1 MLPQREEIQKALG
14 NVIDPEIGVSITQ
27 LGMVKDVQM
36 SGDHVK
42 ILIALTVQGCPLA
55 HTIQADITKELTK
68 LDGIK
73 TVEVETTSM
82 SKAELEKLRA
92 EMQQRMNAGPRPAGQ
107 MIGPGIEL
115 LDKKGIGSIIAIIS
129 GKGGVG
135 KSFVTSLL
143 AVELRREGYEVGVL
157 DADITGPSIAKIFG
171 LVGKPEI
178 GDKGIYPLKTKTG
191 INAISVN
198 LLLEDPQ
205 AATIW
210 RGPIINQ
217 VIRQLYGNVDW
228 GSLHFLLVDLPPG
241 TSDAPL
247 TVFQSLPLD
256 GVIVVS
262 TPQDLAL
269 MVVAKAINMAKKLKV
284 PILGLVE
291 NMSYF
296 ECPHCGEKTELYGPS
311 KALIA
316 AREAGI
322 PYLGA
327 MPVDPRIVQLS
338 DQGSI
343 EDYSNPAFRE
353 IADRIRESASKML
366 GKAAMPIAW
375 SIES

>member
-1 MLPQREEIQKALG
+1 MAQKEEILKALG

-27 LGMVKDVQM
+27 LGMVKDVQVKE
-36 SGDHVK
+36 DRVK

-55 HTIQADITKELTK
+55 HTIQHDIEKELTK
-68 LDGIK
+68 IDGIK

-82 SKAELEKLRA
+82 SKEELERLRV
-92 EMQQRMNAGPRPAGQ
+92 EMQQRMNSGPRPAGQ

-115 LDKKGIGSIIAIIS
+115 LGKKGIGSIIAIIS

-143 AVELRREGYEVGVL
+143 AVELRRQGYEVGVL

-171 LVGKPEI
+171 LSAKPEVSP
-178 GDKGIYPLKTKTG
+178 KGIFPLKTKTG

-228 GSLHFLLVDLPPG
+228 GNLHFLLVDLPPG

-296 ECPHCGEKTELYGPS
+296 ECPHCRERTELYGPT
-311 KALIA
+311 KAPA
-316 AREAGI
+316 AAQEAGI

-327 MPVDPRIVQLS
+327 MPVDPKIAHLS
-338 DQGSI
+338 DQGNI
-343 EDYSNPAFRE
+343 EDYSHPAFTE
-353 IADRIRESASKML
+353 IADKIRESASKML
-366 GKAAMPIAW
+366 GRAAMPIAW
-375 SIES
+375 SKES

>member
-1 MLPQREEIQKALG
+1 MAQREEIQKALG

-27 LGMVKDVQM
+27 LGMVKDFQVT
-36 SGDHVK
+36 GDHVK
-42 ILIALTVQGCPLA
+42 VLIALTVQGCPLA
-55 HTIQADITKELTK
+55 HTIEADITKELTK
-68 LDGIK
+68 LNGIK

-82 SKAELEKLRA
+82 SKQELDKLRV

-171 LVGKPEI
+171 LAGKPEI
-178 GDKGIYPLKTKTG
+178 GDKGIYPLKTRTG

-198 LLLEDPQ
+198 LLLEDPH

-228 GSLHFLLVDLPPG
+228 GNLHFLLVDLPPG

-296 ECPHCGEKTELYGPS
+296 ECRHCGERTELYGPTR
-311 KALIA
+311 APIA
-316 AREAGI
+316 AKEANV
-322 PYLGA
+322 PYLGS

-338 DQGSI
+338 DQGRI

-353 IADRIRESASKML
+353 IADRIRESGSKML

-375 SIES
+375 SKES

>member
-1 MLPQREEIQKALG
+1 MAQKEEIQKALG

-27 LGMVKDVQM
+27 LGMVKDIQVA
-36 SGDHVK
+36 GDHVK
-42 ILIALTVQGCPLA
+42 VLIALTVQGCPLA
-55 HTIQADITKELTK
+55 HTIQHDITKELTK

-82 SKAELEKLRA
+82 SKQELERLRV
-92 EMQQRMNAGPRPAGQ
+92 EMQQRMNAGPRPSGQ

-143 AVELRREGYEVGVL
+143 AVELRRQGYEVGVL

-171 LVGKPEI
+171 LTGKPEI

-228 GSLHFLLVDLPPG
+228 GNLHFLLIDLPPG

-269 MVVAKAINMAKKLKV
+269 MVVAKAINMAKKMKV

-296 ECPHCGEKTELYGPS
+296 ECPHCRERTELYGPT
-311 KALIA
+311 KAPTA
-316 AREAGI
+316 AKEAAI

-327 MPVDPRIVQLS
+327 IPVDPRIAQLS

-343 EDYSNPAFRE
+343 EDYTHPAFSE
-353 IADRIRESASKML
+353 VADRIRESASKML

-375 SIES
+375 SRET

>member
-1 MLPQREEIQKALG
+1 MAQREEIQKALG

-27 LGMVKDVQM
+27 LGMVKDVQVA
-36 SGDHVK
+36 GEHVK
-42 ILIALTVQGCPLA
+42 VLIALTVQGCPLA

-68 LDGIK
+68 IDGIK

-82 SKAELEKLRA
+82 SKEELEKLRV

-135 KSFVTSLL
+135 KSFVTSFL

-171 LVGKPEI
+171 LAGKPEI
-178 GDKGIYPLKTKTG
+178 GGKGIYPLKTKTG

-228 GSLHFLLVDLPPG
+228 GNLHFLLVDLPPG

-296 ECPHCGEKTELYGPS
+296 ECPHCGEKTELYGPT
-311 KALIA
+311 KAPTA
-316 AREAGI
+316 AKEANI

-327 MPVDPRIVQLS
+327 MPVDPRIAQLS

-375 SIES
+375 SRES

>member
-1 MLPQREEIQKALG
+1 MAQLEDIQKALG

-27 LGMVKDVQM
+27 LGMVKDVKID
-36 SGDHVK
+36 GERVK
-42 ILIALTVQGCPLA
+42 VLIALTVPGCPLA
-55 HTIQADITKELTK
+55 HTIQRDVEKELTK

-73 TVEVETTSM
+73 TVDVETTSM
-82 SKAELEKLRA
+82 SKGELERLRV
-92 EMQQRMNAGPRPAGQ
+92 EMQNRMKSGPHPAGQ
-107 MIGPGIEL
+107 MVGPGIEL

-143 AVELRREGYEVGVL
+143 AVELRRQGYEVGIL

-171 LVGKPEI
+171 LSGKPEVSSN
-178 GDKGIYPLKTKTG
+178 GIYPLKTKTG
-191 INAISVN
+191 ISAISVN

-228 GSLHFLLVDLPPG
+228 GSLHFLLIDLPPG

-269 MVVAKAINMAKKLKV
+269 MVVGKAINMAKKLKV

-296 ECPHCGEKTELYGPS
+296 ECPHCGMRTELYGPT
-311 KALIA
+311 KAPSA

-327 MPVDPRIVQLS
+327 MPIDPKIAALS
-338 DQGSI
+338 DQGSL
-343 EDYSNPAFRE
+343 EEYTHPAFTQ

-375 SIES
+375 SKET

>member
-1 MLPQREEIQKALG
+1 MAQLEEIHRALG

-27 LGMVKDVQM
+27 LGMVKDVKVD
-36 SGDHVK
+36 GDRVK
-42 ILIALTVQGCPLA
+42 VLIALTVSGCPLA
-55 HTIQADITKELTK
+55 HTIQRDVERELTK
-68 LDGIK
+68 LNGIK
-73 TVEVETTSM
+73 TVDVETTSM
-82 SKAELEKLRA
+82 TKEELEKLRV
-92 EMQQRMNAGPRPAGQ
+92 EMQNRMNSGPRPAGP

-143 AVELRREGYEVGVL
+143 AVELRRQGYEVGVL

-171 LVGKPEI
+171 LAGKPEA
-178 GDKGIYPLKTKTG
+178 GSKGIYPLKTKTG

-296 ECPHCGEKTELYGPS
+296 ECPHCRERTELYGPT
-311 KALIA
+311 KALA
-316 AREAGI
+316 AAKEAGI

-327 MPVDPRIVQLS
+327 MPVDPKIVQLS
-338 DQGSI
+338 DEGGI
-343 EDYSNPAFRE
+343 EEYSHPAFRE

-375 SIES
+375 SKET

>member
-1 MLPQREEIQKALG
+1 LAQMEDIQKALG

-27 LGMVKDVQM
+27 LGMVKNVQVA
-36 SGDHVK
+36 GDHVRV
-42 ILIALTVQGCPLA
+42 LIALTVQGCPLA
-55 HTIQADITKELTK
+55 HTIQADITRELTK

-82 SKAELEKLRA
+82 SKGELEKLRVD
-92 EMQQRMNAGPRPAGQ
+92 MQQRMNSGPRAAGQ
-107 MIGPGIEL
+107 MVGPGIEL

-157 DADITGPSIAKIFG
+157 DADITGPSIARIFG
-171 LVGKPEI
+171 LAGKPEI
-178 GDKGIYPLKTKTG
+178 GDKGIFPLKTKTG

-198 LLLEDPQ
+198 LLLDDPQ

-228 GSLHFLLVDLPPG
+228 GNLHFLLIDLPPG

-296 ECPHCGEKTELYGPS
+296 ECPHCGERTELYGPT
-311 KALIA
+311 KAPTA
-316 AREAGI
+316 AKEANI

-327 MPVDPRIVQLS
+327 MPVDPKIAQLS

-375 SIES
+375 SKES

>member
-1 MLPQREEIQKALG
+1 MAQKEEIQRALG

-27 LGMVKDVQM
+27 LGMVKNIEIT
-36 SGDHVK
+36 GDRVK
-42 ILIALTVQGCPLA
+42 VLIALTVSGCPLA
-55 HTIQADITKELTK
+55 HTIQHDIEKELAR
-68 LDGIK
+68 LGNIK

-82 SKAELEKLRA
+82 SKEELEKLRG
-92 EMQQRMNAGPRPAGQ
+92 EMQRRMNSGPRPAGQ

-143 AVELRREGYEVGVL
+143 AVELHRQGYEVGVL

-171 LVGKPEI
+171 LTGKPEVSS
-178 GDKGIYPLKTKTG
+178 KGIYPLKTKTG
-191 INAISVN
+191 INAMSVN

-228 GSLHFLLVDLPPG
+228 GNLHFLLVDLPPG

-269 MVVAKAINMAKKLKV
+269 MVVAKAINMAKKMKV

-296 ECPHCGEKTELYGPS
+296 ECPHCGERTELYGPT
-311 KALIA
+311 KAPTA
-316 AREAGI
+316 AKEAGI

-327 MPVDPRIVQLS
+327 MPVDPKIAHLS
-338 DQGSI
+338 DEGNI
-343 EDYSNPAFRE
+343 EEYAHPAFTE
-353 IADRIRESASKML
+353 IADKIRESASKML

-375 SIES
+375 SKES

>member
-1 MLPQREEIQKALG
+1 MAQKEEIQKALG

-27 LGMVKDVQM
+27 LGMVKDVQIT
-36 SGDHVK
+36 GDRVK
-42 ILIALTVQGCPLA
+42 VLIALTVQGCPLA
-55 HTIQADITKELTK
+55 HTIQHDIEKELTK

-73 TVEVETTSM
+73 TVEVATTSM
-82 SKAELEKLRA
+82 SKEELERLRVD
-92 EMQQRMNAGPRPAGQ
+92 MQQRMNSGPRPVGQ

-143 AVELRREGYEVGVL
+143 AVELRRQGYEVGVL

-171 LVGKPEI
+171 LSAKPEVSP
-178 GDKGIYPLKTKTG
+178 KGIYPLKTKTG

-296 ECPHCGEKTELYGPS
+296 ECPHCGERTELYGPT
-311 KALIA
+311 KAPKA
-316 AREAGI
+316 AQDAGI

-327 MPVDPRIVQLS
+327 MPVDPKIAHLS
-338 DQGSI
+338 DQGNI
-343 EDYSNPAFRE
+343 EDYSHPAFSDV
-353 IADRIRESASKML
+353 ADKIRESASKML
-366 GKAAMPIAW
+366 GRAAMPIAW
-375 SIES
+375 SKES